1 MRLIDADKAKAELL
15 AIDETIPAWPG
26 FFDGLKTGYQSAADR
41 LDTMSVVEERKH
53 GHWEDID
60 LDTSVCSVCKNR
72 KNTKQNTARSAA
84 LKWKI
89 MEMTMMNKYIQQFLD
104 DNDLQAGERFYI
116 LDKDYKKMFN
126 KTFYINK
133 NATGTDDILLDNNHF
148 AIYSD
153 TLLYLLTGIAFV
165 KKKPFCPKYGE
176 MVYYVTVSG
185 YIQEVR
191 FDTDSTLHQLLRKAG
206 KLYRSEE
213 EAKRYLDKDYKD
225 LIIQEEE

>member
-1 MRLIDADKAKAELL
+1 MYESVLTDEKLDLYNVYEVHKNYRILAMAVNVPLQVAEEICHILNNFEP
-15 AIDETIPAWPG
+15 AI
-26 FFDGLKTGYQSAADR
+26 LKTCPICDQSV
-41 LDTMSVVEERKH
+41 TINEYISE
-53 GHWEDID
+53 
-60 LDTSVCSVCKNR
+60 
-72 KNTKQNTARSAA
+72 
-84 LKWKI
+84 
-89 MEMTMMNKYIQQFLD
+89 MNKYIQQFLD

-213 EAKRYLDKDYKD
+213 EAIRHLDKDHKD

>member
-1 MRLIDADKAKAELL
+1 
-15 AIDETIPAWPG
+15 
-26 FFDGLKTGYQSAADR
+26 
-41 LDTMSVVEERKH
+41 
-53 GHWEDID
+53 
-60 LDTSVCSVCKNR
+60 
-72 KNTKQNTARSAA
+72 
-84 LKWKI
+84 
-89 MEMTMMNKYIQQFLD
+89 MNKYIQQFLD

-116 LDKDYKKMFN
+116 LDKDHEKISN
-126 KTFYINK
+126 ELFYINK
-133 NATGTDDILLDNNHF
+133 NFEKPEDILKCASRNGG
-148 AIYSD
+148 YSY
-153 TLLYLLTGIAFV
+153 TLLYLLTSIAFV

>member
-1 MRLIDADKAKAELL
+1 MNDPRWSFDSIMLAKIMISILDEVPTAKERDK
-15 AIDETIPAWPG
+15 
-26 FFDGLKTGYQSAADR
+26 
-41 LDTMSVVEERKH
+41 
-53 GHWEDID
+53 GHWIDID
-60 LDTSVCSVCKNR
+60 LDTSVCSVCKKPQEYETN
-72 KNTKQNTARSAA
+72 
-84 LKWKI
+84 
-89 MEMTMMNKYIQQFLD
+89 
-104 DNDLQAGERFYI
+104 
-116 LDKDYKKMFN
+116 
-126 KTFYINK
+126 
-133 NATGTDDILLDNNHF
+133 DILLDNNHF

-225 LIIQEEE
+225 LIIQEKE

>member
-1 MRLIDADKAKAELL
+1 MKLIDKDALSMELMNEVLNAYAKADFRFAHALNVFQGLIDKAP
-15 AIDETIPAWPG
+15 T
-26 FFDGLKTGYQSAADR
+26 
-41 LDTMSVVEERKH
+41 VEERKH
-53 GHWEDID
+53 GHWEDI
-60 LDTSVCSVCKNR
+60 
-72 KNTKQNTARSAA
+72 
-84 LKWKI
+84 
-89 MEMTMMNKYIQQFLD
+89 
-104 DNDLQAGERFYI
+104 DLQAGERFYI